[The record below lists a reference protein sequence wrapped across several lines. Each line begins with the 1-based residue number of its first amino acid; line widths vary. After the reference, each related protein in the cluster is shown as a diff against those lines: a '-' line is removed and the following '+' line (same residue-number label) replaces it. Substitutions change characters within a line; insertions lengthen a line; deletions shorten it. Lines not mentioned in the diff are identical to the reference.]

1 MKTFKPTTHSRRAMT
16 SINYREF
23 ITTNEPHKPLT
34 NGFSRGSG
42 RNAFGRITTRHKGG
56 GHKRSYREIDWKFD
70 KKDIPAKVQTV
81 EYDPNRTGFIALL
94 AYADGAKTYT
104 LLPKSVKVGDTI
116 ITSEKADLT
125 PGNRVMLRN
134 IPVGTFVYN
143 IEVKPGSGAKLVRS
157 AGNYAQV
164 IGHDKG
170 FTQIK
175 LPSTEV
181 RMIPDVAYASVGE
194 VSNGEHH
201 LVVLGKA
208 GRSRWLGVRP
218 TTRASVM
225 NAVDHPYGGGE
236 GKQRRGTKRP
246 KTKWGKTTGGHKTR
260 KGKKYSN
267 VHIVSRRSNS
277 IRNKQSKL

>member
-1 MKTFKPTTHSRRAMT
+1 MKTYKPTTASRRNT
-16 SINYREF
+16 ISVVYRGV

-56 GHKRSYREIDWKFD
+56 GHKRAYREMDWKFD

-116 ITSEKADLT
+116 ITSEKADIV
-125 PGNRVMLRN
+125 PGNRMMLRN
-134 IPVGTFVYN
+134 ISVGTFIYN
-143 IEVKPGSGAKLVRS
+143 LEVKPMGGAKLVRS

-164 IGHDKG
+164 VGHDKG
-170 FTQIK
+170 FTQVK

-181 RMIPDVAYASVGE
+181 RMIPDTAFASIGE

-201 LVVLGKA
+201 LVKLGKA
-208 GRSRWLGVRP
+208 GRKRWLGVRP
-218 TTRASVM
+218 TTRASAM
-225 NAVDHPYGGGE
+225 NPVDHPYGGGE

-246 KTKWGKTTGGHKTR
+246 KTKWGKTTGGRKTR
-260 KGKKYSN
+260 KAKKYSN
-267 VHIVSRRSNS
+267 VHIVARRSNG
-277 IRNKQSKL
+277 IRNKQSKI